1 MARGHR
7 ASAWRI
13 AVTRLLV
20 DAHALLWWLGGDE
33 RLSEGAREAIEAAEA
48 PLVGAGTAVEIAVKR
63 SIGKLPIDADW
74 PEQVQADGFGLLG
87 IAWPHVARL
96 QSLPFPKL
104 SGREHRDPFDRML
117 AAQALSERIP
127 VVTRD
132 AALLAYGVASL
143 W

>member
-1 MARGHR
+1 M
-7 ASAWRI
+7 
-13 AVTRLLV
+13 TRLLV
-20 DAHALLWWLGGDE
+20 DAHTLLWWLGADE
-33 RLSEGAREAIEAAEA
+33 HLSGIAREAIEGAQA
-48 PLVGAGTAVEIAVKR
+48 PLVGAGTAVEIAIKR

-96 QSLPFPKL
+96 QDLPYPHVG
-104 SGREHRDPFDRML
+104 GRAHRDPFDRLL

-127 VVTRD
+127 IVTRD
-132 AALLAYGVASL
+132 PALAAYGVASL